1 MNLSG
6 LFQYGN
12 KNSGRQRTEAVKPSA
27 NISASDSSRSKQAVR
42 NLTRGQTLQGEI
54 ISKNGREVQIRIDR
68 DIVITARLDNNMNV
82 SVGQNMTFEVKN
94 NSDMQIALRP
104 LYENLAQDANILKA
118 LEAAKLPATDELM
131 RMVSSMMEQ
140 GMSIDKNTLQDMGRL
155 IMANPDTAPETIVA
169 LRNMQLPIT
178 PENIEQYER
187 YQNYEHQI
195 VNTVT
200 DILSEL
206 PEAFLMMTAGG
217 QTDAAIDFY
226 SQILQL
232 FSGSPASGQGIEGQ
246 QQGAEAHLVFSDLIS
261 DADSVPVK
269 GNVPEENVA
278 AGKETIV
285 IQDTEQPEPNLSRIL
300 LNPLEIES
308 AETGKAQPDAGRDI
322 SRNPLLLSGSLN
334 EGERSQ
340 LLTLLGKLGFSE
352 EQLLQIQNGSLEVKQ
367 LLQDIH
373 HMLSANGESISKES
387 VVNLFGSKVYN
398 QLLNNEIL
406 QQWLLKP
413 GEVSKKD
420 NVEAFYGRLREQ
432 SARMTEAL
440 SQAVKDTPL
449 AKSLTVM
456 QNNIDFMNQL
466 NQVFNYV
473 QLPLKMSGGN
483 AHGELYVYTNRKS
496 SFKEDGSVSALLHLD
511 MENLGTM
518 DVHVAM
524 QEKNVS
530 TRFYLKDESIIDFMA
545 ENIHILNERLTKRGY
560 SMKAEMVV
568 SEAKSTNPIQNMSAE
583 EKKESILSH
592 YSFDVRA

>member
-12 KNSGRQRTEAVKPSA
+12 KNSGRQRTEAVKPSSSIQ
-27 NISASDSSRSKQAVR
+27 NPDSSRSKQAVR

-54 ISKNGREVQIRIDR
+54 ISKNGREVQVRIDK

-94 NSDMQIALRP
+94 TSDVQIALRP
-104 LYENLAQDANILKA
+104 LYENLAQDANVLKA

-155 IMANPDTAPETIVA
+155 VMAHPDTAPETIVA
-169 LRNMQLPIT
+169 LRNLQLPIT
-178 PENIEQYER
+178 PENIQQYER

-195 VNTVT
+195 LHTVT

-206 PEAFLMMTAGG
+206 PATFQMMAAGG
-217 QTDAAIDFY
+217 ETDAAIGFY

-232 FSGSPASGQGIEGQ
+232 FSGAPAAEQGTAQ
-246 QQGAEAHLVFSDLIS
+246 RMVFSDIIS
-261 DADSVPVK
+261 HVGAAAPE
-269 GNVPEENVA
+269 GNIPGESMT
-278 AGKETIV
+278 AGKETV
-285 IQDTEQPEPNLSRIL
+285 IIPDAGQSGANSPQTL
-300 LNPLEIES
+300 LNPLEIEG
-308 AETGKAQPDAGRDI
+308 AEAGKAQPEAGQGMAQ
-322 SRNPLLLSGSLN
+322 NPLLLAGALN
-334 EGERSQ
+334 EGERSR
-340 LLTLLGKLGFSE
+340 LLSLLGKLGFPE
-352 EQLLQIQNGSLEVKQ
+352 EQLQQIQDGSIEVKQ
-367 LLQDIH
+367 LLQDIQ
-373 HMLSANGESISKES
+373 HMLSANGENISKES

-413 GEVSKKD
+413 AEVAGKEK
-420 NVEAFYGRLREQ
+420 VEAFYGKLQEQTARL
-432 SARMTEAL
+432 AEAL
-440 SQAVKDTPL
+440 SQAVRDTPL

-466 NQVFNYV
+466 NQVFNYI
-473 QLPLKMSGGN
+473 QLPLKMSSGN
-483 AHGELYVYTNRKS
+483 AHGDLYVYTNRKS
-496 SFKEDGSVSALLHLD
+496 TLKEEGSVSALLHLD

-518 DVHVAM
+518 DVHVSM
-524 QEKNVS
+524 REKNVS
-530 TRFYLKDESIIDFMA
+530 TRFYLRDESIIDFMA
-545 ENIHILNERLTKRGY
+545 ENIHILNERLSGRGY
-560 SMKAEMVV
+560 SMTAEMVV
-568 SEAKSTNPIQNMSAE
+568 SEEKNMNPIQNMSAE
-583 EKKESILSH
+583 EKKESILSQ